1 MADALG
7 EVRRS
12 LRRLRQKVAAR
23 KTRRHAATDLTE
35 WTLNTALCIAAAFRY
50 DMTPA
55 VAWLTSRRRRGAAAP
70 ADADSEA
77 LRNRLEVYFL
87 EADVD
92 ALALNMDPV
101 STTFARTCLQ
111 TADTFVHEYK
121 LGTWIWS
128 RNHLH
133 GTVVRTAA
141 AISYFNTSYGHSE
154 DCAGDSVP
162 RVPLASTSTGR
173 NWAFRWRLKHSAKH
187 GSLRVQEPISLD
199 EKQTKASQNLH
210 PSEFFFASPLESF
223 FGAPTPAPA
232 KSRSPKTYQKVVTR
246 HKFPVTFKLMSS
258 VLCLFLGGSF
268 SEAG

>member
-92 ALALNMDPV
+92 GLALNMDPV
-101 STTFARTCLQ
+101 STTFARTSLQ

-141 AISYFNTSYGHSE
+141 AISYYNTSYGVSE
-154 DCAGDSVP
+154 DCAGDNVP

-187 GSLRVQEPISLD
+187 GSLRVQEPISVD
-199 EKQTKASQNLH
+199 EKQAKASQNLH
-210 PSEFFFASPLESF
+210 PREFFFAFPLQSF
-223 FGAPTPAPA
+223 LVH
-232 KSRSPKTYQKVVTR
+232 RSQHPQKAGPQKHTR
-246 HKFPVTFKLMSS
+246 K
-258 VLCLFLGGSF
+258 
-268 SEAG
+268 